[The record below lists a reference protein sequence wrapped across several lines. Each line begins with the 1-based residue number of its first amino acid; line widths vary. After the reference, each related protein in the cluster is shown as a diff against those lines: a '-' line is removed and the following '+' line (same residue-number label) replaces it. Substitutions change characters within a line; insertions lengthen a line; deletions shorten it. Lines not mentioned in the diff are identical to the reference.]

1 MDKQKILE
9 AQEEKAR
16 KIKEKLELKERVIR
30 AKIRKGGWQ
39 GLQLYTRGVF
49 KNVYNRE
56 LEEFWYYELIFR
68 LLWNVVIGKEKR
80 VMIEMSP
87 RFGKTELVIR
97 IFASYIQGFI
107 KSVQNMYFTYG
118 NDLTE
123 DNSVDIKTIMKSEYF
138 KDLFP
143 EKKFHDDQ
151 NKKTNWK
158 LKDGSSFFGTS
169 VGGASTGKGA
179 NIALLDD
186 LLKAHDSDSIAE
198 KDNVEKFIKNSI
210 MTRLETNGA
219 VVSIMQ
225 RLAED
230 DPHGRLAKTQ
240 GVKKHIGG
248 NNENIEKNGLWTRL
262 TLALTVDEDTLYEY
276 EDFKYLRRKD
286 EILPNRYYKT
296 EEDISILK
304 RSLSNTEFQKQYNQ
318 DTEEAETGHFK
329 EKDITY
335 IADIDLPG
343 QNFYISV
350 DNAESLNEKADDRA
364 IAVTGWSID
373 IENIEMTV
381 LMDGKRGKWDVYGTS
396 RQIIELMVKYPKADV
411 YIEEAGG
418 GITLL
423 VVLKKE
429 LLIENTKRRLA
440 NKPIINNAING
451 YKPPQ
456 KISKQAKIKDYMTA
470 PFEQHQI
477 KIHKSC
483 DSDFEKQFKK
493 ELLRFNPAK
502 KQQTDNCIDAVASS
516 FLFASPKK
524 QQIEKPK
531 ITPSRVKKRS
541 RKWRGV

>member
-68 LLWNVVIGKEKR
+68 LLWNVIIGKEKR

-304 RSLSNTEFQKQYNQ
+304 RSLSSAEFQKQYNQ

-335 IADIDLPG
+335 IADIDLPE

-350 DNAESLNEKADDRA
+350 DNAESLKEKADDRA

-440 NKPIINNAING
+440 NKPIVNNAING
-451 YKPPQ
+451 YTPPQ

-516 FLFASPKK
+516 FLFANPKK

-531 ITPSRVKKRS
+531 KTPSRVKKKS
-541 RKWRGV
+541 IKWRGV

>member
-248 NNENIEKNGLWTRL
+248 NNENIEKSGLWTRL

-335 IADIDLPG
+335 IADIDLPE

-516 FLFASPKK
+516 FLFANPKK
-524 QQIEKPK
+524 HQIEKPK
-531 ITPSRVKKRS
+531 KTPSRVKKKS

>member
-335 IADIDLPG
+335 IADIDLPE